1 MSESANKNFRKN
13 KEYKQGIKAYL
24 TDKNND
30 TNTNNPYTIGS
41 NKYNLWEEG
50 YTDKMYNIV

>member
-13 KEYKQGIKAYL
+13 KEYKQGVKAYL
-24 TDKNND
+24 TDKNNY
-30 TNTNNPYTIGS
+30 TNTNNPYPIGS